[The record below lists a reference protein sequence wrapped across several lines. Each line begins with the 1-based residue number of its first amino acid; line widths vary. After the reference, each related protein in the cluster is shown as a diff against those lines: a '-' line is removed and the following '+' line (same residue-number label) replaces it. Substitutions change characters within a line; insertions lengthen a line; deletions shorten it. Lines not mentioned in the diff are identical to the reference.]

1 MLFLLWIEQKRM
13 KKKTDFEPP
22 LPPLPPL
29 PISKSLCVR
38 YIRIF
43 VYLHVLVFIETEEYG
58 KDLLYY
64 FCANGCSWLFYG
76 LFHCL
81 VYHSY

>member
-1 MLFLLWIEQKRM
+1 MLFFLWIEQKRM
-13 KKKTDFEPP
+13 KKKPISSP
-22 LPPLPPL
+22 LPPPPPPPL

-64 FCANGCSWLFYG
+64 FCANGYS
-76 LFHCL
+76 
-81 VYHSY
+81 